1 MYRGQ
6 QGLGVNADVGNK
18 FDTDRLIQ
26 VEWGLHRI
34 SCHKMAGESFG
45 FDLQYYLGD
54 NGAGEQVFVI
64 AVLNLNHLSCTL
76 ISLFNVYTHLR
87 GEQTWRLRGKS
98 VENCNSL
105 RTSLP
110 FYNSLHTCL
119 IFYKRLFT
127 ILPFC
132 NSPCT
137 TLPFYNSL
145 LSARAGL
152 TKSGIRIDHY

>member
-18 FDTDRLIQ
+18 FDTDRLTQ
-26 VEWGLHRI
+26 VETVWMRI
-34 SCHKMAGESFG
+34 APDQLSGHKMAGESFG

-64 AVLNLNHLSCTL
+64 TVLNLNHLSCTL

-98 VENCNSL
+98 VENCDSL
-105 RTSLP
+105 RT
-110 FYNSLHTCL
+110 
-119 IFYKRLFT
+119 R
-127 ILPFC
+127 
-132 NSPCT
+132 SPSYT
-137 TLPFYNSL
+137 QVYAIDDTLE
-145 LSARAGL
+145 
-152 TKSGIRIDHY
+152 

>member
-64 AVLNLNHLSCTL
+64 TVLNLNRLSCTL

-98 VENCNSL
+98 VENCDSL
-105 RTSLP
+105 RTRSPSYTQVYAIDAHNTLEYK
-110 FYNSLHTCL
+110 FSILQYNSLHEL
-119 IFYKRLFT
+119 
-127 ILPFC
+127 
-132 NSPCT
+132 
-137 TLPFYNSL
+137 
-145 LSARAGL
+145 
-152 TKSGIRIDHY
+152 